1 MHSTIP
7 HGQTDDAKIRAI
19 SAYSLTYEIRP
30 AVTKSTKSMLVKP
43 MTTFCNQ
50 RVSSYNITTSN
61 KMSGQFQLG
70 IGEFTVFPRIEAGP

>member
-1 MHSTIP
+1 
-7 HGQTDDAKIRAI
+7 
-19 SAYSLTYEIRP
+19 
-30 AVTKSTKSMLVKP
+30 MLVKP

>member
-1 MHSTIP
+1 MNTHAQKNLHYKNCIKFKFTDKIMHSTIP

-43 MTTFCNQ
+43 MTT
-50 RVSSYNITTSN
+50 SATS
-61 KMSGQFQLG
+61 
-70 IGEFTVFPRIEAGP
+70 V